1 VKVKNWMTRNIITV
15 TPDTSLM
22 QAIELMRTNSIRHL
36 PVAQEREI
44 YGLVTESNL
53 RQYFLSEV
61 LPELKVSDV
70 MIMNPITIDANAT
83 LDAAARLIYKYK
95 IGGLPVLEKRKLV
108 GIITNTDIVAA
119 FIEFL
124 GLLDKSARLDV
135 MIAEN
140 GTLEDVLRIIR
151 ELGGKIISVVAD
163 AQATRKRVHCIRL
176 ERCEL
181 DKIIEA
187 LEKQNHKVLSILE

>member
-1 VKVKNWMTRNIITV
+1 MKVKNWMTRNIITV

-36 PVAQEREI
+36 PVTQEREI

-53 RQYFLSEV
+53 RQYFLSEI

>member
-36 PVAQEREI
+36 PVSKEQEL

-53 RQYFLSEV
+53 RQYFLSEI
-61 LPELKVSDV
+61 LAELKVSDV
-70 MIMNPITIDANAT
+70 MILNPITIDANAT

>member
-1 VKVKNWMTRNIITV
+1 MKVKNWMTRNIITV

-53 RQYFLSEV
+53 RQYFLSEI

>member
-1 VKVKNWMTRNIITV
+1 MKVKNWMTRNIITV

-53 RQYFLSEV
+53 RQYFMSEV
-61 LPELKVSDV
+61 LSELKVSDV
-70 MIMNPITIDANAT
+70 MILNPITIDANAT

-135 MIAEN
+135 MVAEN

-163 AQATRKRVHCIRL
+163 VQATRKRVHCVRL
-176 ERCEL
+176 ERCDL

-187 LEKQNHKVLSILE
+187 LEKQGHKVLSILE

>member
-36 PVAQEREI
+36 PVSKEQEL

-53 RQYFLSEV
+53 RQYFLSEI
-61 LPELKVSDV
+61 LAELKVSDV
-70 MIMNPITIDANAT
+70 MILNPITIDSNAT

>member
-1 VKVKNWMTRNIITV
+1 MKVKNWMTRNIITV

>member
-22 QAIELMRTNSIRHL
+22 QAIELMKTNSIRHL
-36 PVAQEREI
+36 PVSKEQEL

-53 RQYFLSEV
+53 RQYFLSEI
-61 LPELKVSDV
+61 LAELKVSDV
-70 MIMNPITIDANAT
+70 MILNPITIDSNAT

>member
-1 VKVKNWMTRNIITV
+1 MKVKNWMTRNIITV

-36 PVAQEREI
+36 PVSKEQEL

-53 RQYFLSEV
+53 RQYFLSEI
-61 LPELKVSDV
+61 LAELKVSDV
-70 MIMNPITIDANAT
+70 MILNPITIDSNAT

>member
-1 VKVKNWMTRNIITV
+1 MKVKNWMTKNLITV
-15 TPDTSLM
+15 TPETSLM
-22 QAIELMRTNSIRHL
+22 KAIELMRSNSIRHL
-36 PVAQEREI
+36 PVAKDKEI

-53 RQYFLSEV
+53 RQYFLSDI

-70 MIMNPITIDANAT
+70 MILNPITIDANAT

-140 GTLEDVLRIIR
+140 GTLEDVLKIIR
-151 ELGGKIISVVAD
+151 EMGGKIISVVAD
-163 AQATRKRVHCIRL
+163 VQASRKRVHCIRL
-176 ERCEL
+176 ERCDL
-181 DKIIEA
+181 DHIIEA
-187 LEKQNHKVLSILE
+187 LEKQNHKVLSVLE

>member
-36 PVAQEREI
+36 PVTQEREI

-53 RQYFLSEV
+53 RQYFLSEI

>member
-1 VKVKNWMTRNIITV
+1 MKVKNWMTRNIITV

-22 QAIELMRTNSIRHL
+22 QAIELMRANSIRHL
-36 PVAQEREI
+36 PVAQDREI

-70 MIMNPITIDANAT
+70 MILNPITIDANAT

-140 GTLEDVLRIIR
+140 GTLDDVLRIIR

-176 ERCEL
+176 ERCDL